1 MTRFVSIQ
9 LPFWATDRLGWP
21 ADRRAALLTK
31 EGSALLLA
39 AVTPAAAREG
49 LRAGQRL
56 ADALAAFP
64 DLPVETF
71 EAEATQ
77 QALVRLAARCRRWSP
92 LTAPDGEAALLLDI
106 TGVAGLFGGEDG
118 LMADIAAAFTGFKL
132 HHRLALADT
141 PGAAWAWAGF
151 GAGGILPV
159 GSLRQ
164 MLAPL
169 PIAALRLAPEILA
182 GLHRLGLRQIGA
194 LLDQPRAPLANRFG
208 QAVVARL
215 DAVLGRVPQ
224 PVRWHVP
231 TIAYR
236 ERTPFVEP
244 IGTRDSVEAA
254 LAHLLTRLIARLTAA
269 GLGVRRL
276 VLTLERVDGTWQDF
290 ALGTAQAERDPRV
303 LARLF
308 RDPLDALDPGFGIE
322 AARLEAV
329 ETAAFLRHQP
339 GLDGRA
345 VARDRLAPLLDRLR
359 QRLGDASVY
368 RLHPHESHWPEA
380 AIRRADPLA
389 PVPSFGRVP
398 PPRPMQLY
406 TPPQPVEGDGT
417 GYFIWHRRT
426 HRIRCAEGPERI
438 SADWWRAP
446 DTPARDYWRVED
458 TAGGRFWLFQ
468 SRPHNQPGPW
478 FLHGVFP

>member
-31 EGSALLLA
+31 DGSALLLA

-71 EAEATQ
+71 EAEATH

-92 LTAPDGEAALLLDI
+92 LTAPDGEAALLLDV
-106 TGVAGLFGGEDG
+106 TGVAGLFGGEEG
-118 LMADIAAAFTGFKL
+118 LMADIAAAFTGFGL
-132 HHRLALADT
+132 HHRLALAET

-151 GAGGILPV
+151 GTGGILPV

-169 PIAALRLAPEILA
+169 PVAALRLPPDVLA
-182 GLHRLGLRQIGA
+182 GLHKLGLRQIGA

-208 QAVVARL
+208 QQAVRRL
-215 DAVLGRVPQ
+215 DAVLGRTQQALRWQKPA
-224 PVRWHVP
+224 VRYV
-231 TIAYR
+231 

-244 IGTRDSVEAA
+244 IGTRESVEAA
-254 LAHLLTRLIARLTAA
+254 LGHLLTRLIDRLTAA

-276 VLTLERVDGTWQDF
+276 VFILERVDGTWQDF
-290 ALGTAQAERDPRV
+290 SIGTAQAERDPRV

-308 RDPLDALDPGFGIE
+308 RDPLDGLDPGFGIE

-329 ETAAFLRHQP
+329 EIAPFLRRQP

-345 VARDRLAPLLDRLR
+345 VIRDRLAPLLDRLR
-359 QRLGDASVY
+359 QRLGDASIY
-368 RLHPHESHWPEA
+368 RLHPQESHWPEA

-389 PVPSFGRVP
+389 PVPSFAAPP

-406 TPPQPVEGDGT
+406 TPPQPVESDGAD
-417 GYFIWHRRT
+417 YFIWQRRT
-426 HRIRCAEGPERI
+426 HRIRRAEGPERI
-438 SADWWRAP
+438 APDWWRTP
-446 DTPARDYWRVED
+446 ESPARDYWRVED
-458 TAGGRFWLFQ
+458 MAGGRFWLFQ
-468 SRPHNQPGPW
+468 TRPNDQPGPW
-478 FLHGVFP
+478 FLHGIFP